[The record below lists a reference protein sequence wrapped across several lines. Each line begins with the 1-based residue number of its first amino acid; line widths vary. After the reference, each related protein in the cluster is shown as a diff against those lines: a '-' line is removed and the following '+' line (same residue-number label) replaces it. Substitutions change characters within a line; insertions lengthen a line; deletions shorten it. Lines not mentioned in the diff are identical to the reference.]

1 MSKKQ
6 FSVIANISTDGPE
19 KIKAALDELFVKGSI
34 EKVPGGFAIRADMT
48 GKSARDLNRELLS
61 SLRKIEKKTR
71 LRAEWTSGKITEK
84 FFDYVPKGKR
94 KA

>member
-6 FSVIANISTDGPE
+6 FSVIANISTDSPE
-19 KIKAALDELFVKGSI
+19 KIKAALDELFAKGSI
-34 EKVPGGFAIRADMT
+34 ETVEGGFAIRADMT
-48 GKSARDLNRELLS
+48 GTTARDLNRELLS

-84 FFDYVPKGKR
+84 FFDYVPKGKQ

>member
-6 FSVIANISTDGPE
+6 FSLIASISTDSPE
-19 KIKAALDELFVKGSI
+19 KIRAVLDKLLVKGSI
-34 EKVPGGFAIRADMT
+34 ETVAGGFAIRADMAGT
-48 GKSARDLNRELLS
+48 SARDLNRELLS

-71 LRAEWTSGKITEK
+71 LRAEWTSGKITKK